1 MKRAIHFLLFAM
13 LLPVSVSLFAQV
25 PQGFPYQAVVRNGN
39 GQIVQNR
46 PVSMQFSIHD
56 STPLG
61 TVVYVQRDTVIP
73 NQFGLINVVIGGG
86 TVMVGNFQ
94 GINWG
99 AGFKYLEVE
108 LDVAGGTNYVDMG
121 TTQLMSVPY
130 ALYAG
135 AAANNLPGP
144 TGSQGA
150 TGSTGATGPQGV
162 AGTTGLNGVTG
173 AQGSTGATG
182 PQGVQGST
190 GLNGATGAQGVPGA
204 TGATGP
210 QSTGDSLWIKNGN
223 NIYNSNSGNVG
234 IQTSTPAATLTVNG
248 YSMFGI
254 DAPAVK
260 MKQFTGTTPSTA
272 GDSTSI
278 NTWIPDA
285 KILGINVLV
294 RDPVNGLL
302 CPVLNLLGVQYTYSF
317 VSSVFTLKTTLL
329 NSSSVLNKPYTVL
342 VTYTQ

>member
-1 MKRAIHFLLFAM
+1 MKRASHFLLSAIV
-13 LLPVSVSLFAQV
+13 LQVSVSLFAQV

-56 STPLG
+56 STALG

-86 TVMVGNFQ
+86 TVMLGSFQ

-99 AGFKYLEVE
+99 EGFKYLEVE
-108 LDVAGGTNYVDMG
+108 LDVTGGINYVDMG

-144 TGSQGA
+144 PGPTGSQGL
-150 TGSTGATGPQGV
+150 TGSTGATGPQGI
-162 AGTTGLNGVTG
+162 A
-173 AQGSTGATG
+173 
-182 PQGVQGST
+182 GST
-190 GLNGATGAQGVPGA
+190 GLNGATGAQGVEGV

-210 QSTGDSLWIKNGN
+210 QSAGDSIWLKNGN
-223 NIYNSNSGNVG
+223 DIYNGNSGNVG

-254 DAPAVK
+254 DAPAIK
-260 MKQFTGTTPSTA
+260 MKEFTGTTPTSA
-272 GDSTSI
+272 GDSTSFS
-278 NTWIPDA
+278 TWIPDA

-294 RDPVNGLL
+294 RDPINGLL
-302 CPVLNLLGVQYTYSF
+302 SPVLNLLGVQYTYSF

-329 NSSSVLNKPYTVL
+329 NSSAILNKPYTVL
-342 VTYTQ
+342 ITYTQ

>member
-1 MKRAIHFLLFAM
+1 MSAVLLSVV
-13 LLPVSVSLFAQV
+13 VSSSASGV
-25 PQGFPYQAVVRNGN
+25 PQGFPYQAVVRSST
-39 GQIVQNR
+39 GQIVQGV
-46 PVSMQFSIHD
+46 PVSMQFTIHD
-56 STPLG
+56 SSAGGPSIFI
-61 TVVYVQRDTVIP
+61 QRDTVIP

-86 TVMVGNFQ
+86 TIVVGNFQ
-94 GINWG
+94 NIGWG
-99 AGFKYLEVE
+99 ESAKFLQVE
-108 LDVAGGTNYVDMG
+108 LDVTGATNYVDMG

-130 ALYAG
+130 ALYSG
-135 AAANNLPGP
+135 SAANNLPGP
-144 TGSQGA
+144 TG
-150 TGSTGATGPQGV
+150 P
-162 AGTTGLNGVTG
+162 
-173 AQGSTGATG
+173 
-182 PQGVQGST
+182 
-190 GLNGATGAQGVPGA
+190 TGAQGVPGA

-210 QSTGDSLWIKNGN
+210 ASANDSLWIKNGN

-234 IQTSTPAATLTVNG
+234 IQTASPTAALTVNG
-248 YSMFGI
+248 YSMLGI

-285 KILGINVLV
+285 KVVGVSVLV

-302 CPVLNLLGVQYTYSF
+302 TPLLNLLGVQYTYRF

-329 NSSSVLNKPYTVL
+329 NSGSILNKPYTVL

>member
-1 MKRAIHFLLFAM
+1 MKRASHFLLSAII
-13 LLPVSVSLFAQV
+13 LLVSVSLFAQV

-39 GQIVQNR
+39 GQIIQNR

-56 STPLG
+56 STALG
-61 TVVYVQRDTVIP
+61 SVVYVQRDTVIP

-86 TVMVGNFQ
+86 TVMVGSFQ

-108 LDVAGGTNYVDMG
+108 LDVTGGTNYVDMG

-135 AAANNLPGP
+135 AAANNLQGP
-144 TGSQGA
+144 TGATGPQGA
-150 TGSTGATGPQGV
+150 TGSTGAAGPQGIP
-162 AGTTGLNGVTG
+162 
-173 AQGSTGATG
+173 GS
-182 PQGVQGST
+182 V

-210 QSTGDSLWIKNGN
+210 QSANDSIWLKNGN
-223 NIYNSNSGNVG
+223 DIYNNNNGNVG

-254 DAPAVK
+254 DAPAIK

-272 GDSTSI
+272 GDSISI
-278 NTWIPDA
+278 NTWIPDS
-285 KILGINVLV
+285 KVISVNVIV

-302 CPVLNLLGVQYTYSF
+302 SPLLNLLGVQYSYKF

>member
-1 MKRAIHFLLFAM
+1 
-13 LLPVSVSLFAQV
+13 
-25 PQGFPYQAVVRNGN
+25 
-39 GQIVQNR
+39 
-46 PVSMQFSIHD
+46 MQFTIHD
-56 STPLG
+56 SSAGGPSIFI
-61 TVVYVQRDTVIP
+61 QRDTVIP

-86 TVMVGNFQ
+86 TIVVGNFQ
-94 GINWG
+94 NIGWG
-99 AGFKYLEVE
+99 ESAKFLQVE
-108 LDVAGGTNYVDMG
+108 LDVTGATNYVDMG

-130 ALYAG
+130 ALYSG
-135 AAANNLPGP
+135 SAANNLPGP
-144 TGSQGA
+144 TG
-150 TGSTGATGPQGV
+150 P
-162 AGTTGLNGVTG
+162 
-173 AQGSTGATG
+173 
-182 PQGVQGST
+182 
-190 GLNGATGAQGVPGA
+190 TGAQGVPGA

-210 QSTGDSLWIKNGN
+210 ASANDSLWIKNGN

-234 IQTSTPAATLTVNG
+234 IQTASPTAALTVNG
-248 YSMFGI
+248 YSMLGI

-285 KILGINVLV
+285 KVVGVSVLV

-302 CPVLNLLGVQYTYSF
+302 TPLLNLLGVQYTYRF

-329 NSSSVLNKPYTVL
+329 NSGSILNKPYTVL